1 MTCHL
6 INKGVMKQ
14 NCIEVLLLLTRE
26 HGRDGDFQGG
36 GANVRSRATGH
47 RLMGKSERVPG
58 NGIGREVAISCMST
72 D

>member
-1 MTCHL
+1 MV
-6 INKGVMKQ
+6 IF
-14 NCIEVLLLLTRE
+14 R
-26 HGRDGDFQGG
+26 G

-47 RLMGKSERVPG
+47 CLMGKSERVPG

>member
-36 GANVRSRATGH
+36 GQMSGH

>member
-36 GANVRSRATGH
+36 EGQMSGHARPVTG
-47 RLMGKSERVPG
+47 
-58 NGIGREVAISCMST
+58 
-72 D
+72 